1 MMNDYSSA
9 LKYYRCRKGISQ
21 RELSEISG
29 VSLRLIQHYEQ
40 GFRDISKAQAITVCK
55 LASALGVT
63 VEQLLSSD

>member
-1 MMNDYSSA
+1 MNDYSSA

>member
-1 MMNDYSSA
+1 MNDCSSS

-21 RELSEISG
+21 RDLSKISG

-40 GFRDISKAQAITVCK
+40 GFRDISRAQVMTVCK

-63 VEQLLSSD
+63 VEELLCLGG